1 MNIYFLN
8 FYLKNLKFYIIY
20 IYSYIIYM
28 LYNAKSVC
36 ILQSASNFSSTR
48 RVLFL
53 LFCKVFVLKC
63 FRRKFQMRTYRTNRR
78 KMLTIIEEDLKRL
91 ERRGT
96 FAYNMKSTIEKSKQ
110 IIPLKC
116 YRFQK
121 SQKIDIIVIICT

>member
-1 MNIYFLN
+1 
-8 FYLKNLKFYIIY
+8 
-20 IYSYIIYM
+20 
-28 LYNAKSVC
+28 
-36 ILQSASNFSSTR
+36 
-48 RVLFL
+48 
-53 LFCKVFVLKC
+53 
-63 FRRKFQMRTYRTNRR
+63 
-78 KMLTIIEEDLKRL
+78 MLTIIEEDLKRL